1 MPTPQILRLR
11 PPDRGLPTAFP
22 ARGAGPGRRPR
33 PSRELHWLVGR
44 VMLRTSSLP
53 FRPEKY
59 SGELYVH
66 VPQAVDDGHACALKD
81 LPRFR
86 RCRPGDQQQRRVLRK
101 MACVFDELPGG
112 SRVGLPLR
120 LQFYDIGDAAGP
132 DDKSGPSVVGRSF
145 SHAYL
150 GDVRRIRNA
159 SFPNVPSIFT
169 TGSLFTVIV
178 NMP

>member
-1 MPTPQILRLR
+1 MSFT
-11 PPDRGLPTAFP
+11 GGWA
-22 ARGAGPGRRPR
+22 ARRCGRPR
-33 PSRELHWLVGR
+33 C
-44 VMLRTSSLP
+44 P

-150 GDVRRIRNA
+150 GDVAKDPQRLLPKCPLNIHYRVFIHSDCEYAINCEYTQE
-159 SFPNVPSIFT
+159 IK
-169 TGSLFTVIV
+169 
-178 NMP
+178 